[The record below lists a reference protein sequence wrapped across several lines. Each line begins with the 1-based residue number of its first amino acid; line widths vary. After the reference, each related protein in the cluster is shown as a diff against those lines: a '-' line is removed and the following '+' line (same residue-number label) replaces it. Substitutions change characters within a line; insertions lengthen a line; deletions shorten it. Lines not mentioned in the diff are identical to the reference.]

1 MLKNEFDLIK
11 SICSRN
17 VSEDFIRK
25 LVLALRKW
33 LPRYEMDRKLRAC
46 AFLAQCAHESGGFF
60 YLKEIGGKS
69 YFEKYEPDTKIGKM
83 LGNTQIGDGYTYKGR
98 GPIQI
103 SGRYNY
109 KIYGDL
115 IGLNLIDN
123 PDLLL
128 DISNGIHAACEFWK
142 KNNLNHLADCS
153 DIITMTKKINGGLNG
168 LKERETYYAKLMR
181 EWNNDEEI

>member
-11 SICSRN
+11 SICAKS
-17 VSEDFIRK
+17 VSDFFIKK
-25 LVLALRKW
+25 LISALRRW
-33 LPRYEMDRKLRAC
+33 LPAYEMDKKLRVC
-46 AFLAQCAHESGGFF
+46 GFLAQCAHESGGFG
-60 YLKEIGGKS
+60 YLKEIGGKA
-69 YFEKYEPDTKIGKM
+69 YFEKYEPSTKIGKM

-115 IGLNLIDN
+115 LGLNLIDN

-128 DISNGIHAACEFWK
+128 DINNGIQAACEFWK
-142 KNNLNHLADCS
+142 QNNLNYFADCC
-153 DIITMTKKINGGLNG
+153 DIKSMTKKINGGLNG
-168 LKERETYYAKLMR
+168 LKEREAYYSKLMR
-181 EWNNDEEI
+181 EWDNGEDF